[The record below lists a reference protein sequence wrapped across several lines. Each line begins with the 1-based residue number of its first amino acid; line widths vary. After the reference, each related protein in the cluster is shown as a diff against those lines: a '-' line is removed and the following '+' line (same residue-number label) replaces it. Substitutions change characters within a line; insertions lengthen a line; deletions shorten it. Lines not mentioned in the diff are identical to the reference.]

1 MKAGKTKRDF
11 SEISLIFV
19 LFLLS
24 RLLFIFFT
32 PLSNYCE
39 EAKIGS
45 LGHDFLFEEG
55 LKLPFWC
62 YMDSPHAGGSIFSG
76 LVAIPF
82 YWIVGDRYLAL
93 KIPALIF
100 SFLTI
105 LLWYKLLDKE
115 MGRETRIFFPFLFFF
130 VFSTPHFLQK
140 SVIWEGNCVELMFF
154 YILTTYYFWKY
165 IFCETK
171 AVPLKRF
178 FLLGWLMGF
187 TCWIQ
192 FIGFYHRRV
201 VDEYGCVMDDFP
213 IARFLCR
220 KKGNPP
226 RGSHRTFSVLPLEL
240 IPYTKYSIVF
250 IFKVL
255 RLLYISRMSVMELQ
269 TLLSRALCGD
279 IQYIDLSTYAV
290 GAFKKLL
297 REAILKFFSLGFYT
311 GREHELSSV
320 DPPHRAVRL
329 IEFALDFETFKTT
342 PPIRGPTALDYDFYL
357 QGGGYM
363 QNAYFLMGSPSQF
376 R

>member
-1 MKAGKTKRDF
+1 LPDIQIKINCTLKEYYRKVNSKSNF
-11 SEISLIFV
+11 
-19 LFLLS
+19 
-24 RLLFIFFT
+24 LFI
-32 PLSNYCE
+32 L
-39 EAKIGS
+39 
-45 LGHDFLFEEG
+45 D
-55 LKLPFWC
+55 
-62 YMDSPHAGGSIFSG
+62 
-76 LVAIPF
+76 
-82 YWIVGDRYLAL
+82 
-93 KIPALIF
+93 KIPEIKHHCP
-100 SFLTI
+100 I
-105 LLWYKLLDKE
+105 CGGKD
-115 MGRETRIFFPFLFFF
+115 
-130 VFSTPHFLQK
+130 
-140 SVIWEGNCVELMFF
+140 CV
-154 YILTTYYFWKY
+154 
-165 IFCETK
+165 
-171 AVPLKRF
+171 
-178 FLLGWLMGF
+178 
-187 TCWIQ
+187 Q

-255 RLLYISRMSVMELQ
+255 RLLYISGMSVMELQ